1 MAIRYDKKL
10 NQEIYRTVYEFN
22 KKVKSLSHADI
33 NVKIP
38 ELITT
43 KDLKTKDPTHP
54 LYSYNRQELR
64 RKLKSMQRFLKPG
77 QEAVIVTP
85 AKQVFSKWEYRNL
98 QNQRRTAINR
108 IKKQLKAIEQTQVTY
123 AGRKLKY
130 TYAQMGS
137 QQYVNLQQKLKY
149 LEEHQLSK
157 LSGDTLTYYKKFLA
171 TNTRAK
177 RDKEWKENFL
187 DIVLNLG
194 YEYGEDV
201 SQLRQKLSTLSP
213 QQFLEAFNQERLLKD
228 LVYYYKLLD
237 ETQFDKAIVEDD
249 VSQMIQ
255 ALEDNIDAIILN
267 ARKSYNMTSYYI
279 K

>member
-10 NQEIYRTVYEFN
+10 NKEIYQTVYSFN
-22 KKVKSLSHADI
+22 KKVKSLSAKNPEI
-33 NVKIP
+33 KIP
-38 ELITT
+38 QLIST

-54 LYSYNRQELR
+54 LYSYDRKELR
-64 RKLKSMQRFLKPG
+64 RKLKQMKRFLKPG

-85 AKQVFSKWEYRNL
+85 AKQVFSKWEYHNL
-98 QNQRRTAINR
+98 QMMRRTALNR
-108 IKKQLKAIEQTQVTY
+108 IRKQIKDIETTQITY
-123 AGRKLKY
+123 AGRKMKY

-137 QQYVNLQQKLKY
+137 QTYLNLQQKLKY
-149 LEEHQLSK
+149 LEEHNLSE
-157 LSGDTLTYYKKFLA
+157 LSGDTLVYYRKFLA
-171 TNTRAK
+171 TNTRAR

-201 SQLRQKLSTLSP
+201 SSLREKLSTLTP

-237 ETQFDKAIVEDD
+237 ESQFDKALVEDD
-249 VSQMIQ
+249 VSQMIN
-255 ALEDNIDAIILN
+255 ALEDSIDSIIIN
-267 ARKSYNMTSYYI
+267 AKKTYNVTSYYL

>member
-10 NQEIYRTVYEFN
+10 NKEIYQTVYSFN
-22 KKVKSLSHADI
+22 KKVKSLSAKNPEI
-33 NVKIP
+33 KIP
-38 ELITT
+38 QLIST

-54 LYSYNRQELR
+54 LYSYDRKELR
-64 RKLKSMQRFLKPG
+64 RKLKQMQRFLKPG

-85 AKQVFSKWEYRNL
+85 AKQVFSKWEYHNL
-98 QNQRRTAINR
+98 QMMRRTALNR
-108 IKKQLKAIEQTQVTY
+108 IRKQIKDIETTQITY
-123 AGRKLKY
+123 AGRKMKY

-137 QQYVNLQQKLKY
+137 QTYLNLQQKLKY
-149 LEEHQLSK
+149 LEEHNLSE
-157 LSGDTLTYYKKFLA
+157 LSGDTLVYYRKFLA
-171 TNTRAK
+171 TNTRTR

-201 SQLRQKLSTLSP
+201 FTLREKLSTLTP

-237 ETQFDKAIVEDD
+237 ESQFDKALVEDD
-249 VSQMIQ
+249 VSQMIN
-255 ALEDNIDAIILN
+255 ALEDSIDSIIIN
-267 ARKSYNMTSYYI
+267 AKKTYNVTSYYL

>member
-10 NQEIYRTVYEFN
+10 NKEIYRIVYEFN
-22 KKVKSLSHADI
+22 KKVKSLSRADLNI
-33 NVKIP
+33 KIP
-38 ELITT
+38 DLITT
-43 KDLKTKDPTHP
+43 RDLKTKDPTHP

-64 RKLKSMQRFLKPG
+64 SKLRSFQRFLKEG
-77 QEAVIVTP
+77 QESVIVTP
-85 AKQVFSKWEYRNL
+85 AKQTFSKWEYRNL

-108 IKKQLKAIEQTQVTY
+108 IKKQIKAIEQTQITY

-137 QQYVNLQQKLKY
+137 QQYVNLQQKLIY
-149 LEEHQLSK
+149 LRDHKLSQ
-157 LSGDTLTYYKKFLA
+157 LSGDKLTYYKKFLA

-177 RDKEWKENFL
+177 RDQQWKDNFL

-201 SQLRQKLSTLSP
+201 SKLREKLSTLSP
-213 QQFLEAFNQERLLKD
+213 QQFLEAFNEERLLKD

-237 ETQFDKAIVEDD
+237 ETEFDKGIVEDD

-255 ALEDNIDAIILN
+255 ALNDSIDTIIEN
-267 ARKSYNMTSYYI
+267 AKVNYI
-279 K
+279 TKKM

>member
-10 NQEIYRTVYEFN
+10 NREIYQTVYAFN
-22 KKVKSLSHADI
+22 KKIKSLNATQ

-38 ELITT
+38 KTITT
-43 KDLKTKDPTHP
+43 KDLKTNDPTNP
-54 LYSYNRQELR
+54 LYSYNRKELK
-64 RKLKSMQRFLKPG
+64 RKLKQLKKFLEPG

-85 AKQVFSKWEYRNL
+85 AKEVFSKWEYRNL

-108 IKKQLKAIEQTQVTY
+108 IKKQLRELETTQITY
-123 AGRKLKY
+123 AGRKMKY

-137 QQYVNLQQKLKY
+137 QQYLNLQQKLKY
-149 LEEHQLSK
+149 LDEHKLGKLTGDQLV
-157 LSGDTLTYYKKFLA
+157 YYRKFLT

-194 YEYGEDV
+194 YEYNEDV
-201 SQLRQKLSTLSP
+201 TILREKLSKLSP
-213 QQFLEAFNQERLLKD
+213 TEFLRAFNEERLLKD

-237 ETQFDKAIVEDD
+237 ETAFDKGLVEDD
-249 VSQMIQ
+249 VSQMIG
-255 ALEDNIDAIILN
+255 ALKENIDDILKN
-267 ARKSYNMTSYYI
+267 ATAST
-279 K
+279 